1 MNAVIKD
8 APDGIDLATPYDR
21 DFVNDLKAEIHYSER
36 QWNRDSK
43 CWWVSEA
50 VVEEAIEITARH
62 FTIVDARGKG
72 EDEVEEDQ
80 IEAEIAEIA
89 ENQKAILGNKERI
102 EAEIEDLGT
111 RIARYSFRSKSS
123 VKAGLAR
130 DQALL
135 QHSLRNA
142 AMPTEELAELQ
153 VRGLAAARRYLR
165 EN

>member
-36 QWNRDSK
+36 QWNRENK
-43 CWWVSEA
+43 CWWVAEA
-50 VVEEAIEITARH
+50 VIEEAIEITGRH
-62 FTIVDARGKG
+62 FEIIDARGKG
-72 EDEVEEDQ
+72 EDEVEESQ

-89 ENQKAILGNKERI
+89 ENQKRILENKGRI
-102 EAEIEDLGT
+102 EAEILDLST
-111 RIARYSFRSKSS
+111 KIARYSFRSKSS

-130 DQALL
+130 DRALL
-135 QHSLRNA
+135 QHSLDNA